1 MGALSTKRVA
11 LSLPRFSLH
20 SKLNGK
26 DALEALGMTDAFDS
40 NADFSGMDGTR
51 GLTIRDV
58 VQQATVSVDER
69 GTEAAA
75 ATGVVMQIAAFEHE
89 TLTIDG
95 PFLFLIRD
103 KATGAV
109 LFLGQVVD
117 AGA

>member
-1 MGALSTKRVA
+1 MVA
-11 LSLPRFSLH
+11 LSLPRFSVH

-75 ATGVVMQIAAFEHE
+75 ATGVVMQTSISKHE

-109 LFLGQVVD
+109 LFLGRVVD